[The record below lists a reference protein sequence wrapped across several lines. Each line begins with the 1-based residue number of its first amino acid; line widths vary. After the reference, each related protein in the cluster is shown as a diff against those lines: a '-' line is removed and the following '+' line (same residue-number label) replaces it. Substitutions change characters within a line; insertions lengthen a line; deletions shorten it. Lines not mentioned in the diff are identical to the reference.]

1 MAVSK
6 APHISIVSP
15 VYGCKN
21 CLCELYSSLKEN
33 LENITN
39 DFEIILVNDASPDN
53 AWETIVE
60 LAKKDKRVKGINL
73 SRNFGQHYA
82 ITAGLDHCKGEWV
95 VVMDCDLQ
103 DQPEEIIKLYYKAQE
118 GFDIVFARRIMRK
131 DHFIKKIISRLF
143 YRVFN
148 FLSDIKIDY
157 TIANFGIYSG
167 TVIKHFL
174 KFKENNKVFP
184 ISIRLIGFRT
194 TAIDVLH
201 KKRLVGK
208 SSYNYTKL
216 IRLALKIIVSQSAKP
231 LFLSI
236 YFGFIIAFCAFVY
249 GMILIIRYFVFD
261 VPLGYTSIIITV
273 LFIGGLLFLNLGLI
287 GIYLGKIYDEVKN
300 RPIYIIKEK
309 TF

>member
-1 MAVSK
+1 MEISNP
-6 APHISIVSP
+6 PHISVVSP
-15 VYGCKN
+15 VYGCNK
-21 CLCELYSSLKEN
+21 CLYELYSRLKET
-33 LENITN
+33 LEKLTTN
-39 DFEIILVNDASPDN
+39 FEIILVNDASLDN

-60 LAKKDKRVKGINL
+60 LANKDNRVKGINF

-82 ITAGLDHCKGEWV
+82 ITAGLDHCMGEWV

-103 DQPEEIIKLYYKAQE
+103 DKPEEIIKLYGKAQE

-131 DHFIKKIISRLF
+131 DHFVKKSISRLF

-157 TIANFGIYSG
+157 TIANYGMYSASA
-167 TVIKHFL
+167 IKNFL
-174 KFKENNKVFP
+174 MFKESNKVFP
-184 ISIRLIGFRT
+184 ISIRSIGFRT

-201 KKRLVGK
+201 EKRLSGK
-208 SSYNYTKL
+208 SSYNYAKL
-216 IRLALKIIVSQSAKP
+216 ISLALKIIVSQSAKP

-236 YFGFIIAFCAFVY
+236 YFGFVIALCAFIF
-249 GMILIIRYFVFD
+249 GMIIIIKYFIYN

-273 LFIGGLLFLNLGLI
+273 LFIGGLLFLQLGLI
-287 GIYLGKIYDEVKN
+287 GIYLGKIYDEVKK
-300 RPIYIIKEK
+300 RPKYIVQEK